1 VDRSLK
7 SFKSWWRWWWWS
19 TPFFPASI
27 SFSFFFAAIWIGEK
41 DLYYPDGFSGS
52 NILYISSL

>member
-1 VDRSLK
+1 MMMIMMMMMID
-7 SFKSWWRWWWWS
+7 
-19 TPFFPASI
+19 PFFPASI